1 LIESGHRWPDVL
13 GFTLMQFR
21 AFTEAAQRARRRNLA
36 DELVNIRAAAK
47 YDGKGFKSYLKGL
60 TDG

>member
-1 LIESGHRWPDVL
+1 M

-21 AFTEAAQRARRRNLA
+21 AFTEAAQRARRRTLA

-47 YDGKGFKSYLKGL
+47 YDSKGFKSYLKGL